1 MSVRL
6 QYINLPTTS
15 HSTWVNAAT
24 FVNNPRGTGLQ
35 RFEVD
40 AGSHAT
46 GKTWAVIT
54 QLGN

>member
-1 MSVRL
+1 
-6 QYINLPTTS
+6 LPTTS

>member
-1 MSVRL
+1 MP
-6 QYINLPTTS
+6 ITS
-15 HSTWVNAAT
+15 HSTWVNTAT
-24 FVNNPRGTGLQ
+24 FVNNPRGTDLQ

-46 GKTWAVIT
+46 GEGWAVIT